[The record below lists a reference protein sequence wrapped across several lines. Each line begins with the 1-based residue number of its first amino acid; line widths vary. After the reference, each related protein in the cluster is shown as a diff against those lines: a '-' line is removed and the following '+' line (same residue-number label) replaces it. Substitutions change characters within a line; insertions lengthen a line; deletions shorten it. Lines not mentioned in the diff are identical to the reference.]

1 MTLHRYKPAITS
13 PHRLASDAGASILH
27 EGGTAVEAVVAC
39 AAALTVVYP
48 HMNSIGGDSFWLIQ
62 QKGKKPFAIDASGRS
77 AAAANINFY
86 EGYSSIPARGGISS
100 LTNAGT
106 LSGWKL
112 AVDLDEDA
120 KLPLSRI
127 LSAAIEYAKNG
138 FNVSKS
144 LENSASI
151 LSSVKERN
159 NYFNQLYQSNGKR
172 LFCGDHFTNPDLAN
186 TFIHLSKKGLNDF
199 YQGEIAD
206 QCLKSLVENGS
217 PLRTEDFKNH
227 SAKKIE
233 PLTIAIEGAKL
244 FNLPAPTQGAAS
256 LMILALVNKLKK
268 DFQNESDWIHLI
280 VEATKRAFI
289 LRNKSITD
297 PSFTA
302 PIYESMTSSQF
313 IIDEADKISMLSA
326 LEWPYSSRES
336 DTVWVGA
343 IDAQGTLVS
352 FIQSIYWEFGS
363 GIAIPELGFVWNNR
377 GSSFSLEKENIN
389 HLRPSA
395 KPFHTLNPAMAIF
408 DDGRRLAY
416 GCMGGEGQPQ
426 TQAAIF
432 SRYAWLSESL
442 DNAVSRG
449 RWLLGRT
456 WGEESHSLKI
466 EADLYDEV
474 KDSLLNLGH
483 DIACVPKHSEMM
495 GHAGA
500 ILNTSSGDSVAVTDP
515 RSDGAAIVID

>member
-1 MTLHRYKPAITS
+1 MTSHLCKPAITS
-13 PHRLASDAGASILH
+13 PHKLASEAGASILR
-27 EGGTAVEAVVAC
+27 EGGSAIEAVVAC

-62 QKGKKPFAIDASGRS
+62 PKGKKPFAIDASGRS
-77 AAAANINFY
+77 AAAANMNFY
-86 EGYSSIPARGGISS
+86 EGYSSIPSRGGISS
-100 LTNAGT
+100 LTSAGT

-112 AVDLDEDA
+112 AIDLDGDA

-127 LSAAIEYAKNG
+127 LSAAIQYAKNG
-138 FNVSKS
+138 FTVSKS
-144 LENSASI
+144 LENSALI
-151 LSSVKERN
+151 LDSVTEKN
-159 NYFNQLYQSNGKR
+159 NYFNQLYQSNDKR
-172 LFCGDHFTNPDLAN
+172 LFYGENFTNNDLAN

-199 YQGEIAD
+199 YHGEIAE
-206 QCLKSLVENGS
+206 QCIKSLVENGS
-217 PLRTEDFKNH
+217 PLSTDDLKSY
-227 SAKKIE
+227 SAKKVE
-233 PLTIAIEGAKL
+233 PLTVPVQGAKL

-256 LMILALVNKLKK
+256 LMILAIVDRLKK
-268 DFQNESDWIHLI
+268 DFESESDLIHLI

-297 PSFTA
+297 PSFT
-302 PIYESMTSSQF
+302 PPTYESMTSSEC
-313 IIDEADKISMLSA
+313 ILNEANKVSLSSA
-326 LEWPYSSRES
+326 LEWPCSSRES

-377 GSSFSLEKENIN
+377 GSSFSLDKDNIN

-432 SRYAWLSESL
+432 SRYAWLSEPL
-442 DNAVSRG
+442 ETALSRG

-456 WGEESHSLKI
+456 WGKESNNLKI
-466 EADLYDEV
+466 EADIFDEV
-474 KDSLLNLGH
+474 KESLSNLGH
-483 DIACVPKHSEMM
+483 DIECVPKHSEMM

-500 ILNTSSGDSVAVTDP
+500 ILSKSSGDSFSVTDP